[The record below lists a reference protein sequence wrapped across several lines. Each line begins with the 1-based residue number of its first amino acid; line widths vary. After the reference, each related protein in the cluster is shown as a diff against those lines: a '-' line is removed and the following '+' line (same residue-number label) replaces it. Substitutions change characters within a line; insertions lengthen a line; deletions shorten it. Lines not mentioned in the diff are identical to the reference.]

1 MIIMYQKSVHYVEK
15 NMKKN
20 EIIISYLNFKLIM
33 NQTQIKDYMKMINY
47 INMYIHNTDI
57 EEIAYNVFSSEV
69 TNDVIDIVEKL
80 QNNFMNKWSSLNI
93 NQKENMI
100 KYSYQKYK
108 K

>member
-1 MIIMYQKSVHYVEK
+1 
-15 NMKKN
+15 MKKN